1 LARVLP
7 ESESLPISV
16 KSGFHICPRFDVL
29 PVALVFVPTEKEKAK
44 IQWFI
49 DNFSGEEDDPWLR
62 DMVKLAKAVL
72 EEVH

>member
-1 LARVLP
+1 M
-7 ESESLPISV
+7 
-16 KSGFHICPRFDVL
+16 
-29 PVALVFVPTEKEKAK
+29 ALVFVPTEKEKAK